1 MDILLCLQ
9 NKIKEINDNR
19 NQIRIYLIFVLG
31 ICWALGIAAFC
42 SQGHSKNILYQIL
55 QKGFTTFPV
64 IAAVF
69 TRRITRDKSEW
80 RISFHVW
87 KNKKLWA
94 FCAFVPSILIVI
106 GTALY
111 FVLFPEQYSGVF
123 NLGSLTGTEQ
133 VIHIANPLQFCVICV
148 LVAAVCIPIQVVE
161 LGEEIGW
168 REYLLPKQ
176 IAEYGVRKGTLLNGL
191 YWGIAHLP
199 LIYLGFNYSPENVG
213 APWSNMLMML
223 LVCVTTGIICAYVMM
238 CSNNV
243 MYPAIIHGVVNVIGE
258 IPVFISVS
266 GKNGLLGPNPT
277 GLISMSGLILCA
289 IIMLIK
295 LPKAKMV
302 KEE

>member
-1 MDILLCLQ
+1 M
-9 NKIKEINDNR
+9 NDNKR
-19 NQIRIYLIFVLG
+19 RIRIYLIFVLG
-31 ICWALGIAAFC
+31 ICWVLGMAAIC
-42 SQGHSKNILYQIL
+42 LQGNSKNIFYQIL
-55 QKGFTTFPV
+55 QKGFTAFPV
-64 IAAVF
+64 IAVVF

-266 GKNGLLGPNPT
+266 GKNGLLGSNPT